1 MPEDFRYAGSLDR
14 PIYSL
19 HFVDIILTFG
29 LIHFVQT
36 KQERWKL
43 GKLIEMEI
51 SGGCNLSMHSC
62 KNVIHTDPP
71 I

>member
-29 LIHFVQT
+29 LIHFVPDKT
-36 KQERWKL
+36 
-43 GKLIEMEI
+43 GEMAAWEANRN
-51 SGGCNLSMHSC
+51 GNLWRLPS
-62 KNVIHTDPP
+62 IYTLL
-71 I
+71 